1 MDPGVTIPDSPYAVQ
16 LARGF
21 RGLRFAPAL
30 EREFEAEYFGQ
41 HLPRMRM
48 GLAAAA
54 VLYLVFLLLRL
65 RFETGPAES
74 WGLFLRSTALAG
86 LLLPLAASYWRR
98 LHAFHPLIT
107 PAGYALFA
115 IALTGLEIGAR
126 RYGIERRYEFLILAS
141 FHIYVFGGLL
151 LRPALAAG
159 ACVVLAYL
167 IGGAAGGLAGREWAW
182 QLLFIGLAHL
192 VGGGALYTSERIER
206 ENYLRRQLYS
216 SLAVFDGLT
225 GLVNRL
231 AFASRAETLV
241 KQAAR
246 EGRALGLAM
255 IDVDHFKAYND
266 RYGHVAGDAC
276 LKQVAQAVR
285 EEYRRPLD
293 LIGRFGGEEF
303 VGLWFEVQP
312 DAVRAIA
319 EQVRAAVQACK
330 IEHADAPSGRVTV
343 SVGAV
348 ACVPEEG
355 ESLMALVQR
364 ADRALYE
371 AKERGRNCVVLE
383 LRSGTAVAAA
393 VPRGRRAPT
402 VSAG

>member
-30 EREFEAEYFGQ
+30 EREFEAEFLGQ

-54 VLYLVFLLLRL
+54 ALYLVFLLLRL

-86 LLLPLAASYWRR
+86 LLLPLAASYWPR
-98 LHAFHPLIT
+98 LHAFHPLIAPT
-107 PAGYALFA
+107 GYAIFA
-115 IALTGLEIGAR
+115 VALTGLEIGAR
-126 RYGIERRYEFLILAS
+126 RYGIERRYEFLIFAS
-141 FHIYVFGGLL
+141 FHVYVFGGLL

-159 ACVVLAYL
+159 ACVVLAYA
-167 IGGAAGGLAGREWAW
+167 IGGLAGGLTGREWAW
-182 QLLFIGLAHL
+182 QLLFIGLANL
-192 VGGGALYTSERIER
+192 VGGGALYASERTER

-246 EGRALGLAM
+246 EGRPLGLAM

-266 RYGHVAGDAC
+266 RYGHVEGDVC
-276 LKQVAQAVR
+276 LKQVAQALR
-285 EEYRRPLD
+285 EEFRRPLD
-293 LIGRFGGEEF
+293 LLGRFGGEEF
-303 VGLWFEVQP
+303 VGLWFDVQP
-312 DAVRAIA
+312 DAVRSMA
-319 EQVRAAVQACK
+319 EQVRAAVQACR
-330 IEHADAPSGRVTV
+330 ITHAVSQSGRVTV

-348 ACVPEEG
+348 ACVPEDG
-355 ESLMALVQR
+355 ETLMALVQR

-371 AKERGRNCVVLE
+371 AKERGRNRVVLE
-383 LRSGTAVAAA
+383 LRSSGAAA
-393 VPRGRRAPT
+393 VATRGRRAPT